1 MIDFPA
7 DYNSSNLFKSKQKM
21 TGKIN
26 NNGIKDVEIMA
37 PLKYLNNF
45 WRTLEMPLINWEI
58 SLMLTWSKNC
68 FLIASALENQ
78 NPTLEITDAKLSVPA
93 VALSTLDNVKLL
105 KQLES
110 GFKRTFNQNKY
121 QSKVTHKTLNIN

>member
-1 MIDFPA
+1 
-7 DYNSSNLFKSKQKM
+7 M

-45 WRTLEMPLINWEI
+45 WRTLEMPLI
-58 SLMLTWSKNC
+58 NC

-110 GFKRTFNQNKY
+110 GFKRKFN
-121 QSKVTHKTLNIN
+121 

>member
-1 MIDFPA
+1 
-7 DYNSSNLFKSKQKM
+7 M

-110 GFKRTFNQNKY
+110 GFKRKFN
-121 QSKVTHKTLNIN
+121 